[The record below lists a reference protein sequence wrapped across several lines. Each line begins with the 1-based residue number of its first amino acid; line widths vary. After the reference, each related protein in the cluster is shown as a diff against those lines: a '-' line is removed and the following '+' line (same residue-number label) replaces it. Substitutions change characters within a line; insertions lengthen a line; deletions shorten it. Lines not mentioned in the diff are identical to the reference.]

1 VWVAAPGDGA
11 LDTASVAGPPRSLS
25 RVLLDAGPVDA
36 MAASGHDLVV
46 AAGRKLVTLPG
57 GSAARAVRVRLP
69 DRAGALAL
77 GGGATWVAL
86 AHRSALLRVRGKTA
100 RRIPLAH
107 PASAIAFDAGKLWV
121 ADRVAGTV
129 QGIDASSG
137 ARRGREMTVGRD
149 PVALAAT
156 PGSVWVVLAGESA
169 VMRLDA
175 RTGKPRGAP
184 VPVSGGPIAVAADA
198 RQVWVARRTQ
208 DAVTSLDA
216 VTGRPLDER
225 GTVRR
230 PVAVTLTHDAVWV
243 AGAQGDLER
252 IPRP

>member
-1 VWVAAPGDGA
+1 
-11 LDTASVAGPPRSLS
+11 
-25 RVLLDAGPVDA
+25 
-36 MAASGHDLVV
+36 
-46 AAGRKLVTLPG
+46 
-57 GSAARAVRVRLP
+57 
-69 DRAGALAL
+69 
-77 GGGATWVAL
+77 
-86 AHRSALLRVRGKTA
+86 
-100 RRIPLAH
+100 
-107 PASAIAFDAGKLWV
+107 
-121 ADRVAGTV
+121 
-129 QGIDASSG
+129 
-137 ARRGREMTVGRD
+137 
-149 PVALAAT
+149 
-156 PGSVWVVLAGESA
+156 VLAGESA